1 MKIGDFFKAQGLKI
15 DKNTGKIDKVVSEE
29 EKKVE
34 REKELKKMGYGP
46 NGEILDKKKINYDP
60 INEKDYS
67 YSGQYKKFEKKH
79 EELYSNQE
87 ISKKTDKFDDTS
99 YFYGEQDDLQT
110 EKENQKFLDSFSNQ
124 ENLENFIKTYEEE
137 QSEENDFENKNIL
150 LGSAKKIKEKKE
162 KDLKE
167 YEKEKAKLSEY
178 SEFEINMFK
187 EALNGKLDKKEIKF
201 ADGQKMTEKQV
212 NELIDEFKNEVP
224 EEFVKTINRRLIS
237 EKFKWEEENFK
248 NEKIMVS
255 YFPDKKNPSIKYILK
270 ETGDTELQTID
281 KVFVD
286 SSVKGNKEVIRD
298 RNGCLLV
305 FCSMPIKYKNKTDI
319 KKPIKKFTTK

>member
-1 MKIGDFFKAQGLKI
+1 MKIGDFFKVQGLKI

-87 ISKKTDKFDDTS
+87 ISKKTDKFDDAS

-137 QSEENDFENKNIL
+137 QSE
-150 LGSAKKIKEKKE
+150 E

-270 ETGDTELQTID
+270 ETGGTELQTID

>member
-87 ISKKTDKFDDTS
+87 INKKTDKFDDTS